1 MNDKNDI
8 DVKKNAA
15 ALALKNVSFSY
26 KSTRVIT
33 DFSLSVAPGSFTTLL
48 GASGCGKTTLLKLIS
63 GFLEPD
69 SGEIL
74 IDGRN
79 VCGIPAEKR
88 NVGMVFQDYALFPH
102 LTVAQNI
109 MYGLKLL
116 PREKG
121 VTRSQFSEMNNA
133 LVHQTARIL
142 GLEGLLERYPNE
154 LSGGQQQRVALGR
167 SLVLKP
173 GVLLMDEPLSSLDAK
188 LRAQVRDE
196 LREIQ
201 QKLKITTVYV
211 THDQEEALSLSDYVA
226 VINKG
231 TLLQCA
237 APEEMYFKPRD
248 SFTAGFTGSANFIL
262 SPEDGASLVIRPEW
276 TKLEAAPQ
284 EFSENNAVSSAGK
297 PGFAL
302 YGTVAARSFFGTS
315 VRYKIRLS
323 GSDKF
328 FISSVPALSDPS
340 FSTGSLV
347 KITVLHS
354 WKLPSA

>member
-15 ALALKNVSFSY
+15 ALTLKNVSFSY
-26 KSTRVIT
+26 KNTRVIT

-121 VTRSQFSEMNNA
+121 ITRSQFSEMNNA

-354 WKLPSA
+354 WKLPFA